1 MHEHDIQGIRR
12 QPRKAGALRDFAG
25 IYLPKLGFSP
35 LNSRLS
41 ATVQGTSAR
50 QVTTCLDHGL
60 LEVGSHRRGVV
71 PRMGNKRG
79 ERDGTLGG

>member
-1 MHEHDIQGIRR
+1 MSITF
-12 QPRKAGALRDFAG
+12 KAFAVSRAKLVHCETFAG

-35 LNSRLS
+35 LKSRLS
-41 ATVQGTSAR
+41 ATVQGKSAC